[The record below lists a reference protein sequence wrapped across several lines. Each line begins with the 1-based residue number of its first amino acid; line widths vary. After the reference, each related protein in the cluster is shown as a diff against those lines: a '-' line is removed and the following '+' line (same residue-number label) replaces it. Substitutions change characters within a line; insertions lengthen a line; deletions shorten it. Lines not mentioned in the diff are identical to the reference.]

1 MNMVQF
7 HTKMVDSVEEL
18 LHETAEVSIL
28 GSVPLLSSFSSP
40 PLSSPVPQCLFSSSI
55 ASTLVSLR
63 RCSLRAVK

>member
-7 HTKMVDSVEEL
+7 HTKMVDSMEEL

-28 GSVPLLSSFSSP
+28 GSVPRLSSPLLSSLQFLNDFP
-40 PLSSPVPQCLFSSSI
+40 PSI

-63 RCSLRAVK
+63 RCSPRAVRR